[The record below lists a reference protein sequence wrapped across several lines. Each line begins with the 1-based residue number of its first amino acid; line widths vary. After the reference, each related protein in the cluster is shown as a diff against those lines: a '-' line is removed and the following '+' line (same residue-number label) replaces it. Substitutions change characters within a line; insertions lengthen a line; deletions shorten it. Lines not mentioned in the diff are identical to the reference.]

1 MLISDLTVYGSV
13 VLAMMMVFYL
23 LESRS
28 PVYSLLFGITC
39 FGSAVYGTL
48 AGVYP
53 FGVIETIWG
62 IFAFHKFIQ
71 RQKKLKN
78 SVNEQ

>member
-1 MLISDLTVYGSV
+1 MLISTLTIYGSV

-23 LESRS
+23 LESRA

-53 FGVIETIWG
+53 FGIIETIWG
-62 IFAFHKFIQ
+62 IFSVHRFVQ
-71 RQKKLKN
+71 RWKKLKI
-78 SVNEQ
+78 Q